1 MQLFVT
7 EYRVIYGDCDPF
19 DVVYYGRYLDFFE
32 RGRTELCRS
41 LGLPYRT
48 LADQGIY
55 TPVTE
60 AGCRY
65 IRSARY
71 DDLLEIAT
79 TIAELK
85 RASIRFEYGI
95 YRKQPRALLAEG
107 FTVHAFVN
115 KDRKVLRV
123 PQEVVEAVRRG
134 LP

>member
-1 MQLFVT
+1 MQPFVT

-41 LGLPYRT
+41 IGLPYRR

-60 AGCRY
+60 EGCRY
-65 IRSARY
+65 VRSARY

-79 TIAELK
+79 VIARLK
-85 RASIRFEYGI
+85 RASITFEYAI
-95 YRKQPRALLAEG
+95 HRKQPRALLAEG

-123 PQEVVEAVRRG
+123 PSDVIAAVKG
-134 LP
+134 LME